1 MEDQSFVNNRT
12 QAIENYIKR
21 VTELTQLQQT
31 IPTNEELLK
40 IASDLGISDDEIAIA
55 QKQSQAHF
63 LRAQGYYSLN
73 HWQDAIAELE
83 EALAFNP
90 SHLPMLHLLIN
101 AYIGRWKEKH
111 NRQDE
116 TQARLRIKQCLEIQP
131 DDQESLQLLA
141 KLDQAIRHRQYRFWA
156 IGAVMVLFFG
166 SIIGF
171 FLSDQISFNFFGK
184 NEQILQ
190 NLDEKFT
197 TEIDSLKKE
206 QNLLYNEYLEQLKN
220 QEIINNDLENK
231 IIELQNQIKNLEQ
244 KNQELLNKLNQNK
257 PLNSLN
263 NLDNSNDLNSQNN
276 QIPLSEPEKKFND

>member
-1 MEDQSFVNNRT
+1 MNEENNFLNNRN
-12 QAIENYIKR
+12 QAIENYIQR

-40 IASDLGISDDEIAIA
+40 IASDLGISDSEIAIA

-73 HWQDAIAELE
+73 HWEDAIGELE

-101 AYIGRWKEKH
+101 AYIGRWKDKH

-116 TQARLRIKQCLEIQP
+116 SKARLRIKQCLEIQP
-131 DDQESLQLLA
+131 DDQESLKLLA
-141 KLDQAIRHRQYRFWA
+141 KLDQAIRLHKYRFWG
-156 IGAVMVLFFG
+156 IGAVSILFCG

-171 FLSDQISFNFFGK
+171 FISDNIPLNLLNK
-184 NEQILQ
+184 NDQLIQTLEQEL
-190 NLDEKFT
+190 T
-197 TEIDSLKKE
+197 SEIDSLKRE
-206 QNLLYNEYLEQLKN
+206 QTLLYNQTLEQLRN
-220 QEIINNDLENK
+220 QQIINNDLENR

-244 KNQELLNKLNQNK
+244 KNQELFNRINQNQPSDN
-257 PLNSLN
+257 PL
-263 NLDNSNDLNSQNN
+263 N
-276 QIPLSEPEKKFND
+276 QIPQPKSEINE

>member
-1 MEDQSFVNNRT
+1 MEEHNFLNNRT

-40 IASDLGISDDEIAIA
+40 IASDLGISDSEIAIA

-63 LRAQGYYSLN
+63 IRAQGYYSLN
-73 HWQDAIAELE
+73 HWQDAITELE

-101 AYIGRWKEKH
+101 AYIGRWKDKH

-116 TQARLRIKQCLEIQP
+116 NQARLRIKQCLEIQP
-131 DDQESLQLLA
+131 DDQESLKLLA
-141 KLDQAIRHRQYRFWA
+141 KLDQVIRHRQYRLWGMGA
-156 IGAVMVLFFG
+156 ITMLFFG
-166 SIIGF
+166 SMIGF
-171 FLSDQISFNFFGK
+171 FISDDFSFNFFNK

-190 NLDEKFT
+190 TLEKNLT
-197 TEIDSLKKE
+197 SEIDNLKQE
-206 QNLLYNEYLEQLKN
+206 QNLFYNQSLEQFKN
-220 QEIINNDLENK
+220 QQIINSNLENK

-244 KNQELLNKLNQNK
+244 KNQDLLNKINQNQ
-257 PLNSLN
+257 PSNSPNNSDDLN
-263 NLDNSNDLNSQNN
+263 NQNN
-276 QIPLSEPEKKFND
+276 QINQIPPSE